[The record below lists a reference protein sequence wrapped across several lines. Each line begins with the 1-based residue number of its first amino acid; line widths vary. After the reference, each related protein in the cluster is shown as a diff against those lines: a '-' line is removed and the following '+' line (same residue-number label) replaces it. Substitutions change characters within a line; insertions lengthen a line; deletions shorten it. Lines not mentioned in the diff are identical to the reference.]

1 MMSFAFP
8 GDTGTLSM
16 SNTAAP
22 GRQAMATSHHAP
34 PAGRQARPRRKSLEQ
49 LEAKYKALMRNMLMY
64 QHMRSRNV
72 GADSRGQGNSMIQ
85 QKAQQHPV
93 YQVQQTV
100 TPESSVSPAGSA
112 TSLENMAK
120 QNHLAHQHHV
130 QSQNSHTLTPAQRQH
145 QQQQH
150 ERERAPQKRLHN
162 GNQGPKPVYDR
173 RDMGGRT
180 QQQQRRGPVAAAMQ
194 LALDELANQQDQV
207 DPPPP
212 PQPQSQQQHHQYPQ
226 HQHHQPSAPIPI
238 PRPVST
244 QMSHHMQQPQA
255 YMHHQPLPTPP
266 PALDASAYRPHHSMP
281 TITAPYAPYDA
292 MGQSYH
298 NPMPGYDP
306 NATVEGNLV
315 LDGFVP
321 NI

>member
-1 MMSFAFP
+1 
-8 GDTGTLSM
+8 M

-22 GRQAMATSHHAP
+22 GRQAMSTSHQVP

-64 QHMRSRNV
+64 QHMRSRNTGV
-72 GADSRGQGNSMIQ
+72 ESRIQGNGMN
-85 QKAQQHPV
+85 QKPQQHPV

-112 TSLENMAK
+112 ASLENMAK
-120 QNHLAHQHHV
+120 QNHHAHQHHV
-130 QSQNSHTLTPAQRQH
+130 QSQNNHTLTPAQRQH
-145 QQQQH
+145 QQLQH

-162 GNQGPKPVYDR
+162 GNQGPKPIYDR
-173 RDMGGRT
+173 RDIGGRT

-194 LALDELANQQDQV
+194 LALDELANQQDQSH
-207 DPPPP
+207 PPPP
-212 PQPQSQQQHHQYPQ
+212 PQHQQQTHQYPQ
-226 HQHHQPSAPIPI
+226 HQHRQSSAPVPI
-238 PRPVST
+238 PRPVSA
-244 QMSHHMQQPQA
+244 QMPHHVQQP

-266 PALDASAYRPHHSMP
+266 PALDASAYRPHHAMP

-292 MGQSYH
+292 MGQAYH
-298 NPMPGYDP
+298 NPIPGYDP
-306 NATVEGNLV
+306 NAAVDGSLV